1 MDSGTWIGRITVVAK
16 GLLAKLRPKPHP
28 AMIGRPP
35 SARFPARPVEPAQ
48 PSRRG
53 PYVTPPEPIPADP
66 AQHVVDFCIR
76 YYEPLEA
83 VTRKRMRQLGIPEDK
98 IGMID
103 PEFDFRI
110 AAFHPIELDGGG
122 VHPPTGRINLDAG
135 NLYRELL
142 AGKQPPE
149 VLSLWAKERLRH
161 KFDAGIAHEHEEG
174 LGRTH
179 LEAVREAPNTGLPIT
194 EEARHLLRVIAQAE
208 ASKGR
213 QT

>member
-1 MDSGTWIGRITVVAK
+1 MG
-16 GLLAKLRPKPHP
+16 KLRPKPQP
-28 AMIGRPP
+28 AMIGTPP
-35 SARFPARPVEPAQ
+35 SARVPAKPVEPTQ

-53 PYVTPPEPIPADP
+53 PHVTPPEPIPADP
-66 AQHVVDFCIR
+66 AEHAVDFCTR

-83 VTRKRMRQLGIPEDK
+83 VTRTRMRQLGIPVDR

-103 PEFDFRI
+103 PAFDFRI
-110 AAFHPIELDGGG
+110 AAFHPTELDGGG

-135 NLYRELL
+135 TLYRELL

-149 VLSLWAKERLRH
+149 VSSLWAKERLRH

-179 LEAVREAPNTGLPIT
+179 LEAVREAPNTALPIT
-194 EEARHLLRVIAQAE
+194 EGARKLLRVIAQAE
-208 ASKGR
+208 ARKGR